1 MFVNPILQ
9 STIIHVDLLARMD
22 ATHKARCIWLLCFL
36 HMLQEAPEF
45 LIREQLRI
53 YCNPKKFYLHK
64 FVRLLKL
71 CSLSFQCFIDQTR
84 CSEREHNN
92 NNNNERNTKVSVS
105 SEDVT
110 PWIVQESFNIIC
122 AATNMLVDECA
133 DVMSSTPSERKTLV
147 RGILD
152 LLLSVLS
159 TPQSTVT
166 HLRAL
171 GGASQTLDTFGAA
184 LFLETTE
191 NNLQHWLRVILSLMN
206 STALSVRSISVDFI
220 ISLLGGVFNE
230 RGTIDDITMVLLTV
244 LPEVAGREIGLY
256 SASGR
261 IETIED
267 VSCTLWPLRRALA
280 DVEESD
286 PDDDER
292 VDVQLAPFIVSM
304 CRSCQAVIDGVLIE
318 LRLMGDDCQIVGT
331 HIPVEGYLYSN
342 EQGDRTTHGSG
353 YTFDADEESLF
364 EAANSFL
371 PETAPLQRLRW
382 LLTLNRL
389 HESKGQWVEAAET
402 LVLCAKTI
410 IGAMLHIKNVW
421 RASRYVLWYDPEK
434 SLWIPTVGLGVE
446 QGTGTE
452 RTSGT
457 GRTKNNEKV
466 MEFADYFLEPPGV
479 FGMTKMKPRNKKSW
493 KALDR
498 PSVSTLC
505 RMLTNVSKVAV
516 RSYLEEGGIEELAFL
531 KLEELLKQI
540 MELVE
545 DHGTTNKQ
553 QQYIGVSSS
562 SSSGGGAR
570 DKFNRKQFV
579 EENAALRM
587 MSASLNG
594 EMTKLAEQL
603 LLVSEEDEVST
614 THSQRERDLLEKQTL
629 VREKKYYVRVLL
641 LGKKPNRFIE
651 STTIPTFLE
660 WGSPSIC
667 RVSKAA
673 VLWANGRIEKTSDS
687 SKPSK
692 LQGTLEERICAAF
705 SQPLLLA
712 LSKELSIDSV
722 LLCTQPPSKAM
733 LDREGGNK
741 TFLVVNLV
749 HMDSSSLVF
758 DKGNTSPK
766 DGAWADGSKRFFF
779 KSQARAQ
786 AQSEEAQIQTHTQR
800 TTGLVELTVAK
811 KFPCGLSRQRALFTS
826 EFFSG

>member
-1 MFVNPILQ
+1 
-9 STIIHVDLLARMD
+9 
-22 ATHKARCIWLLCFL
+22 
-36 HMLQEAPEF
+36 
-45 LIREQLRI
+45 
-53 YCNPKKFYLHK
+53 
-64 FVRLLKL
+64 
-71 CSLSFQCFIDQTR
+71 
-84 CSEREHNN
+84 
-92 NNNNERNTKVSVS
+92 
-105 SEDVT
+105 
-110 PWIVQESFNIIC
+110 
-122 AATNMLVDECA
+122 
-133 DVMSSTPSERKTLV
+133 
-147 RGILD
+147 
-152 LLLSVLS
+152 
-159 TPQSTVT
+159 
-166 HLRAL
+166 
-171 GGASQTLDTFGAA
+171 
-184 LFLETTE
+184 
-191 NNLQHWLRVILSLMN
+191 
-206 STALSVRSISVDFI
+206 
-220 ISLLGGVFNE
+220 
-230 RGTIDDITMVLLTV
+230 
-244 LPEVAGREIGLY
+244 
-256 SASGR
+256 
-261 IETIED
+261 
-267 VSCTLWPLRRALA
+267 
-280 DVEESD
+280 
-286 PDDDER
+286 
-292 VDVQLAPFIVSM
+292 
-304 CRSCQAVIDGVLIE
+304 
-318 LRLMGDDCQIVGT
+318 
-331 HIPVEGYLYSN
+331 
-342 EQGDRTTHGSG
+342 
-353 YTFDADEESLF
+353 
-364 EAANSFL
+364 
-371 PETAPLQRLRW
+371 
-382 LLTLNRL
+382 
-389 HESKGQWVEAAET
+389 
-402 LVLCAKTI
+402 
-410 IGAMLHIKNVW
+410 
-421 RASRYVLWYDPEK
+421 VLWYDPEK
-434 SLWIPTVGLGVE
+434 SLWIPTVGLGVGAGL
-446 QGTGTE
+446 GTGAE
-452 RTSGT
+452 SNKSSSGSGTSGGT

-562 SSSGGGAR
+562 SSSGGGAP

-614 THSQRERDLLEKQTL
+614 NSQRERDLLEKQTL

-733 LDREGGNK
+733 LDREGENK